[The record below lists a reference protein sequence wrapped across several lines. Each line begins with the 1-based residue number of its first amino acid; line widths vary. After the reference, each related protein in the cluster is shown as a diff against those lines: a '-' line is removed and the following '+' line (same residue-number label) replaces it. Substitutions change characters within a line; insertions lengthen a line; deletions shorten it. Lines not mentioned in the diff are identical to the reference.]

1 MTGGFCINIQIAN
14 SGNIKGVVITYSF
27 GIEKRILGVISVPN
41 LLESIINNYST
52 ISETVYWVSRVDHLH
67 CSLSGYPSWRH

>member
-14 SGNIKGVVITYSF
+14 SGNMKGVVITYSI
-27 GIEKRILGVISVPN
+27 GIEKRILDVISVPT
-41 LLESIINNYST
+41 LLESMINDHSK

-67 CSLSGYPSWRH
+67 RSLSGYPSWKH

>member
-14 SGNIKGVVITYSF
+14 LCNIKGVVITYCF
-27 GIEKRILGVISVPN
+27 GIENWMLGVISVPN
-41 LLESIINNYST
+41 LLESMINDHSK

-67 CSLSGYPSWRH
+67 SSLSGYPSWRH